1 MPKKVVRTV
10 LFSVL
15 LALMGI
21 VILFVALKDKLLLPA
36 SNLWTKPAAPSSAV
50 ASGTASEEE
59 AAVNAFEPKISVPMG
74 EAVSVYDLL
83 FTVHDFITTKQY
95 DGSFPITDTIKYC
108 NCNKDGSFSNEYNYF
123 ITNLT
128 VENPTDQDIEY
139 YLNDFEFHCFDENE
153 KRVSPSIDEVFS
165 YDKNKK
171 EFIPGKKDYF
181 RHVFSAHSKET
192 FHLVSVVTD
201 EHLKKL
207 AHIHFIVSQA
217 GYTVHG
223 IDESARAIILK

>member
-36 SNLWTKPAAPSSAV
+36 SNLWTKPTAPSSAV
-50 ASGTASEEE
+50 ASGTASEDE
-59 AAVNAFEPKISVPMG
+59 ATVNAFEPKISVPMG
-74 EAVSVYDLL
+74 EAVTAYDLL
-83 FTVHDFITTKQY
+83 FTVNDFTTTKQY

-108 NCNKDGSFSNEYNYF
+108 NCNEDGSFSNEYNYF

-139 YLNDFEFHCFDENE
+139 YLNAFEFHCFDENE

-165 YDKNKK
+165 YNK
-171 EFIPGKKDYF
+171 EDSGRKDYF

-201 EHLKKL
+201 ERLKKI
-207 AHIHFIVSQA
+207 AHIHFVVSQS
-217 GYTVHG
+217 GYNVHG
-223 IDESARAIILK
+223 IDESARTIILK

>member
-1 MPKKVVRTV
+1 MSKKVVRTV

-36 SNLWTKPAAPSSAV
+36 SNLWTKPSAPSSAV
-50 ASGTASEEE
+50 TSGTASEDES
-59 AAVNAFEPKISVPMG
+59 AVNALEPKISVPMG
-74 EAVSVYDLL
+74 EAVTVYDLL
-83 FTVHDFITTKQY
+83 FTVHDFTTTKQC
-95 DGSFPITDTIKYC
+95 DGSFSITDMIKSF
-108 NCNKDGSFSNEYNYF
+108 NCNEDGSFSNEYNYF
-123 ITNLT
+123 LTNLT

-139 YLNDFEFHCFDENE
+139 YLNAFEFHCFDENGE
-153 KRVSPSIDEVFS
+153 KVSPSIDEVYS

-181 RHVFSAHSKET
+181 RYVFSAHSKET
-192 FHLVSVVTD
+192 FHLVSIITD
-201 EHLKKL
+201 ENLKKI
-207 AHIHFIVSQA
+207 AHIHFVVSQS
-217 GYTVHG
+217 GYTSHG

>member
-36 SNLWTKPAAPSSAV
+36 SNLWTKPSAPSSAI
-50 ASGTASEEE
+50 SPGTASEEE
-59 AAVNAFEPKISVPMG
+59 SAVNALEPKISVPMG
-74 EAVSVYDLL
+74 EAVTVYDLL
-83 FTVHDFITTKQY
+83 FTVHDFMTTKQY
-95 DGSFPITDTIKYC
+95 DGSFLITDMIKDR
-108 NCNKDGSFSNEYNYF
+108 NCNEDGSFSNEYNYF

-139 YLNDFEFHCFDENE
+139 YLNAFQFHCFDENGE
-153 KRVSPSIDEVFS
+153 KVSPSIDEVFS
-165 YDKNKK
+165 YNKK
-171 EFIPGKKDYF
+171 DSGRKDYF

-201 EHLKKL
+201 ERLKKI
-207 AHIHFIVSQA
+207 AHIHFIVSQG